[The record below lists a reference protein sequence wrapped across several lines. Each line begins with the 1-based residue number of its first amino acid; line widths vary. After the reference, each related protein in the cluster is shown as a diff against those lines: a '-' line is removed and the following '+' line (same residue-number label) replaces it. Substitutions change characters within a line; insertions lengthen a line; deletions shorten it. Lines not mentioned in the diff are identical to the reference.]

1 MRKTTVIGGA
11 LAFVLAA
18 GLPAAASTGSPGSP
32 EAAVPVASTAS
43 VSAVRATAS
52 AASANAVRAAS
63 AASVSAVRA
72 AAPAGTKYH
81 WGPVRSAAGH
91 SGRAAADVWVSDF
104 SAETF
109 VVSGTL
115 RDRDAHRG
123 HCAYVRARFHYAGG
137 GTGWARPSTT
147 CRASAPFRLSSD
159 GEITRVDVRVCL
171 LDAGR
176 VPFRCHVDPVKA
188 ETIAA
193 WPR

>member
-1 MRKTTVIGGA
+1 MRKITVIGGA

-18 GLPAAASTGSPGSP
+18 GLPAAASTGFTGSIGSP
-32 EAAVPVASTAS
+32 EVAVPVASTAS
-43 VSAVRATAS
+43 TAS
-52 AASANAVRAAS
+52 TAS

-72 AAPAGTKYH
+72 VAPAGTKYH

-91 SGRAAADVWVSDF
+91 SGHAAADVWVSDF

-147 CRASAPFRLSSD
+147 CRASVPFRLSSD

-176 VPFRCHVDPVKA
+176 VPFRCHVDPIKA
-188 ETIAA
+188 ETIAG

>member
-1 MRKTTVIGGA
+1 MRKITVIGGA
-11 LAFVLAA
+11 LAFVLAT
-18 GLPAAASTGSPGSP
+18 GLPAAASTGSTGSP
-32 EAAVPVASTAS
+32 EAAVPVAST
-43 VSAVRATAS
+43 VSANTVRTTAS
-52 AASANAVRAAS
+52 AASVG
-63 AASVSAVRA
+63 AVRA

-147 CRASAPFRLSSD
+147 CRASTPFRLSSD

-176 VPFRCHVDPVKA
+176 VPFRCHADPIKA
-188 ETIAA
+188 ETIAG

>member
-1 MRKTTVIGGA
+1 MRKITVIGGA

-18 GLPAAASTGSPGSP
+18 GLPAAASTGSTGSTG
-32 EAAVPVASTAS
+32 SS
-43 VSAVRATAS
+43 GATAPAPS
-52 AASANAVRAAS
+52 AASANAVRTTAS

-72 AAPAGTKYH
+72 VAPAGTKYH

-91 SGRAAADVWVSDF
+91 SGHAAADVWVSDF

-109 VVSGTL
+109 VVSGAL

-176 VPFRCHVDPVKA
+176 VPFRCHVDPIKA
-188 ETIAA
+188 ETIAG